1 MSISETITT
10 AVKETCLPKQCKA
23 CERQGLPI
31 LVLRKALVP
40 DIAGTS
46 HQKLGDTY
54 PLRTRQGLRT
64 LREGYLYVLLDQKY
78 WQAYEITEQGYLRR
92 FNPYQCTPGS
102 PAPLPARCMH
112 QDHDLPSSFL
122 TVDTAHYSTAWLA
135 FSDDQWT
142 TSVLDAYKDGRA
154 PAQRF
159 HSIDLKAA
167 REDPASIGLAVT
179 HKRQTISNQ
188 VFEYA
193 EHDPGVMVSAHPFH
207 SRRSRIHA
215 LLRYI
220 ETTERQHKLKNG
232 LLAYVLEDPLGMIQE
247 SNTQRLT
254 WVARRQ
260 EWREDPEVAYPLLTS
275 QCLLAIR
282 AANRTRAENEPP
294 ALEQMTGDGPPA
306 FASPEVELQR
316 ATDRK
321 EIEYNERLEER
332 YDEKRRAK
340 FQARYE
346 QEDKRYQAQ
355 IDFFSTQYA
364 LLFDRRDFEDIE
376 RHDYDSTDERSRLDY
391 VKTMTLCLRGGI
403 TEAPHA
409 QSEPLGPS
417 EKLWLKWLED
427 PNSPAYRALFVRDKN
442 LLDGLIPSFSAT
454 EDTDWKDSVKLYA
467 AVATIIN
474 SQEGKL
480 WIRDP
485 LRRSVAELL
494 GAVNAA
500 AARLEY
506 RLGAGVQRAVMHLN
520 VAGQSLHNGVKLVEL
535 KLRMTLGEYYAIQ
548 SAHVRQLQDTAS
560 EALAK
565 VRNVRAPIKVRPIIL
580 GGVLSLAA
588 LDPRFA
594 SKMID
599 ISVWVAGNAE
609 DLHGSLK
616 AGVKDLSGYTKAGL
630 TNIVVAGGILDAQGR
645 QLLNGLRVNASQTAG
660 LLQNS
665 LSGLR
670 GAATSSAVLLGIGG
684 LYLLSDLLKKNL
696 LAVENEVGSKSTES
710 MLALQGVQLAVLGG
724 TLEVIG
730 NALDGGGKRLAAS
743 PQLST
748 AASSRATTVSRVGA
762 RIASAGAVMSAG
774 VGMIDAALALAAAR
788 RTVRQG
794 DFGATAKY
802 AFSALF
808 STAGGGYGM
817 HAAYKLSAFLG
828 PLGVAIILG
837 LTAYII
843 FKAAES
849 EESTPLEMWAKRC
862 YFGSGNETPK
872 IHWTSPDQADI
883 AVAELNAATMGMKVK
898 LGIIQERPNNPP
910 PTSSSPPTY
919 STTVSAR
926 FSMPNFNPEK
936 STYFWKLT
944 THRKQDIRGGIMLS
958 GQTVARFG
966 SNADMM
972 SQELFE
978 ESHSAV
984 QAIHSGSPTKLTI
997 TPIHVQTAEMPDG
1010 SFSSIATVSG
1020 SVTLKTRKLKDCVE
1034 AASLTLTYWP
1044 DGESPG
1050 SYAQATVVEIDT

>member
-54 PLRTRQGLRT
+54 PLKTKQGLRT

-102 PAPLPARCMH
+102 PAPLPTRCMH

-142 TSVLDAYKDGRA
+142 SSVLDAYKDGRA

-220 ETTERQHKLKNG
+220 ETAERQHKLKNG

-247 SNTQRLT
+247 SNAQRLT

-306 FASPEVELQR
+306 FASQEVELQR

-321 EIEYNERLEER
+321 EIDYNDRLEER

-355 IDFFSTQYA
+355 IDFLTAQYA
-364 LLFDRRDFEDIE
+364 LFFESTDFESIE
-376 RHDYDSTDERSRLDY
+376 RYDYDSTDERSRLDY

-403 TEAPHA
+403 TEAAHA

-427 PNSPAYRALFVRDKN
+427 PNSAAYRALFVRDKN

-494 GAVNAA
+494 GAVSAA

-506 RLGAGVQRAVMHLN
+506 RLGTGVQRAVMHLN

-580 GGVLSLAA
+580 GGVLSLAV
-588 LDPRFA
+588 LDPKLA
-594 SKMID
+594 SKIID
-599 ISVWVAGNAE
+599 IRVWVSGSAE
-609 DLHGSLK
+609 ELHGSLK
-616 AGVKDLSGYTKAGL
+616 AGVKDLGGYTRTGL
-630 TNIVVAGGILDAQGR
+630 SSMVVAGGIVDVHGR
-645 QLLNGLRVNASQTAG
+645 QLLNGLRVNATQTAG

-684 LYLLSDLLKKNL
+684 LYLLNDLLKKNL
-696 LAVENEVGSKSTES
+696 SAVEKEIGSKSTEA
-710 MLALQGVQLAVLGG
+710 MLALQGVQLALLGG

-730 NALDGGGKRLAAS
+730 NSLNFGGKRLAAS
-743 PQLST
+743 PRLS
-748 AASSRATTVSRVGA
+748 AAGTSRATMVSRVGA

-774 VGMIDAALALAAAR
+774 VGLIDAALAFKAASRTAR
-788 RTVRQG
+788 RGDIDSKRQYQFAG
-794 DFGATAKY
+794 AISAVGGTFGIYAAVTA
-802 AFSALF
+802 APL
-808 STAGGGYGM
+808 
-817 HAAYKLSAFLG
+817 LG
-828 PLGVAIILG
+828 SLGVAIILG
-837 LTAYII
+837 LTAYAIL
-843 FKAAES
+843 KVAES
-849 EESTPLEMWAKRC
+849 NESTPLERWAMRC
-862 YFGSGNETPK
+862 YFGKAGETPK
-872 IHWTSPDQADI
+872 THWASPIQADLAI
-883 AVAELNAATMGMKVK
+883 AELNAATIGMNPK
-898 LGIIQERPNNPP
+898 LELRHKKLSTPP
-910 PTSSSPPTY
+910 IKSAHAY
-919 STTVSAR
+919 TVSILLQ
-926 FSMPNFNPEK
+926 FSLPNFDPEK
-936 STYFWKLT
+936 STYFWRLT
-944 THRKQDIRGGIMLS
+944 VHREKDIRGGMIID
-958 GQTVARFG
+958 GQLIARFG
-966 SNADMM
+966 SNANAI
-972 SQELFE
+972 SQQMLEDSSL
-978 ESHSAV
+978 
-984 QAIHSGSPTKLTI
+984 PTGTQTSETPVKLTT
-997 TPIHVQTAEMPDG
+997 TPIRMQITQTLDG
-1010 SFSSIATVSG
+1010 RQINSAIISDRATIK
-1020 SVTLKTRKLKDCVE
+1020 LRKLSELIK
-1034 AASLTLTYWP
+1034 AATLVVTYWP
-1044 DGESPG
+1044 GNESPEV
-1050 SYAQATVVEIDT
+1050 YAQTALVEMSL